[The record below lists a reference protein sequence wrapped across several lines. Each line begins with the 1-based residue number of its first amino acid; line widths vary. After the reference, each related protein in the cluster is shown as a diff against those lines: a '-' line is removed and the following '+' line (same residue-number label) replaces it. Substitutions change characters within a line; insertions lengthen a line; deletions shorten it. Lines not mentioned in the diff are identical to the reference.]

1 MSSGCGRRP
10 PPRGRAHERS
20 HVAKLAL
27 IGLDC
32 ADPVL
37 TQHLL
42 PELPVLRELAGEE
55 GVRRLRSVDPPIT
68 VPAWMCMMT
77 GRDPGQLGVYGFR
90 NRRDYGYD
98 ALEVATS
105 NAFQGTPIWET
116 LGAAHLP
123 SLVIG
128 VPGTY
133 PVRPVHGTMVA
144 GFPAPPRG
152 AGLAFPAS
160 LATRLRD
167 PQAPY
172 LYDVE
177 EFRTHDKASVLSQ
190 LRVMTERRFTLARQL
205 AHEVPWELLTLV
217 EMGPDRLH
225 HAFWSA
231 LDPTA
236 STGTTAWTEDA
247 LAYYRLLDREL
258 GALVEALPSRT
269 QVCIASDHGAQAMR
283 GGIALNE
290 WLIAQGFLHLR
301 AHPRHPT
308 PIRQLIAEGAVDWA
322 RTTAWG
328 EGGYYGRVFLNVTG
342 REPEGRVAPA
352 TFERVRT
359 ELIEGLQAIPD
370 PEGRPLATRV
380 HRPQDLYRKINGIPP
395 DLLVYFDDLGH
406 RSIGTVGHGV
416 IHLEENDTGPDEANH
431 AHAGLLI
438 APGMPEGTCSSLLDL
453 HGYLL
458 QHFEL
463 EAR

>member
-1 MSSGCGRRP
+1 
-10 PPRGRAHERS
+10 
-20 HVAKLAL
+20 
-27 IGLDC
+27 
-32 ADPVL
+32 
-37 TQHLL
+37 
-42 PELPVLRELAGEE
+42 
-55 GVRRLRSVDPPIT
+55 VDPPIT

-90 NRRDYGYD
+90 NRRDHGYD

-105 NAFQGTPIWET
+105 NAFHGTPIWDT

-152 AGLAFPAS
+152 AGLAYPAT

-172 LYDVE
+172 LPDVE
-177 EFRTHDKASVLSQ
+177 EFRTDDKASVLSQ
-190 LRVMTERRFTLARQL
+190 LHVMTERRFALARQL
-205 AHEVPWELLTLV
+205 AHEVPWELLILV

-236 STGTTAWTEDA
+236 GTDTTAWTEEA

-258 GALVEALPSRT
+258 GALVEALPPRT
-269 QVCIASDHGAQAMR
+269 QVCIVSDHGAQAMC

-301 AHPRHPT
+301 AQPHRPI
-308 PIRQLIAEGAVDWA
+308 PIRRLIAEGAVDWG

-328 EGGYYGRVFLNVTG
+328 EGGYYGRVFLNVQG
-342 REPEGRVAPA
+342 REPNGTVPPQAYDTVRA
-352 TFERVRT
+352 TLT
-359 ELIEGLQAIPD
+359 EGLAAIHD

-380 HRPQDLYRKINGIPP
+380 HRPEDLYHEVTGIPP
-395 DLLVYFDDLGH
+395 DLLVYFDGLAR
-406 RSIGTVGHGV
+406 RSIGTVGHGTLHV
-416 IHLEENDTGPDEANH
+416 DQNDTGPDEANH

-438 APGMPEGTCSSLLDL
+438 APGMPEGTCASLLDL